1 LPTATNYYL
10 LDFALIMPFETT
22 SIVIITMQ
30 SSCLIVEVENVIVEV
45 ENVIVEVDVEV
56 IAIKLS
62 IATSGV
68 IIFSSIQSY
77 YISVLESN
85 QRMGH
90 LSFTHCLSRV
100 NTKYSLAL
108 NLMALVSTMLTD
120 S

>member
-1 LPTATNYYL
+1 
-10 LDFALIMPFETT
+10 MPFETT

-30 SSCLIVEVENVIVEV
+30 ASCLIGEV

-85 QRMGH
+85 QRMGR
-90 LSFTHCLSRV
+90 LSFTHCLSMV